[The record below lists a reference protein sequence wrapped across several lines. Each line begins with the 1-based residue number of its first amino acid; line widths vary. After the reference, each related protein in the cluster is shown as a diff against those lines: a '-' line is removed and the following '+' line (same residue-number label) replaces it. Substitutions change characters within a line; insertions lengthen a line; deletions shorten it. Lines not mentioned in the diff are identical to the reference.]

1 MGGVARVIRVT
12 VMRKAGPMFGIILF
26 LVRLMYLAYCGVSVL
41 ILAPCC
47 AMLAAVLSGGAP
59 VMATNRQVF
68 MEPLGG

>member
-1 MGGVARVIRVT
+1 
-12 VMRKAGPMFGIILF
+12 MFGIILF

-47 AMLAAVLSGGAP
+47 AVLAAVLSGGAP